1 MPPTHHAAGG
11 IDSWIIFV
19 VVGSVILL
27 IGILI
32 WLISRKTVSSDGLTP
47 NERKALSSEQKEI
60 LSMARQKGEPVTQIE
75 IVDIIPGGLEYVVE
89 ILKNMEA
96 KGLIRRIWDSEKGTY
111 LISSTKD

>member
-1 MPPTHHAAGG
+1 MWPSHHAAGG

-19 VVGSVILL
+19 IIGSVILL

-32 WLISRKTVSSDGLTP
+32 WFISRKTLSSDGLTP

-60 LSMARQKGEPVTQIE
+60 LSMVRQKGEPVTQIE
-75 IVDIIPGGLEYVVE
+75 IVDNISGDLEYVAQ

-96 KGLIRRIWDSEKGTY
+96 RGLIRREWDPEKRTY
-111 LISSTKD
+111 LISSA

>member
-1 MPPTHHAAGG
+1 MRPPYHAAGD

-19 VVGSVILL
+19 VIGAVILL

-32 WLISRKTVSSDGLTP
+32 WFISRKIVSSDGLTP

-60 LSMARQKGEPVTQIE
+60 LSMVRQKGEPIIQIE
-75 IVDIIPGGLEYVVE
+75 IVDIISGDLEYVVE

-96 KGLIRRIWDSEKGTY
+96 KGLIRREWDSEKRTY
-111 LISSTKD
+111 LISST

>member
-1 MPPTHHAAGG
+1 MRPPHHATGG

-19 VVGSVILL
+19 VIGAVILL

-32 WLISRKTVSSDGLTP
+32 WFISRKIVSSDGLTP

-60 LSMARQKGEPVTQIE
+60 LSMVRQKGEPIIQIE
-75 IVDIIPGGLEYVVE
+75 IVDIISGDLEYVVE

-96 KGLIRRIWDSEKGTY
+96 KCLIRREWDSEKRTY
-111 LISSTKD
+111 LISST